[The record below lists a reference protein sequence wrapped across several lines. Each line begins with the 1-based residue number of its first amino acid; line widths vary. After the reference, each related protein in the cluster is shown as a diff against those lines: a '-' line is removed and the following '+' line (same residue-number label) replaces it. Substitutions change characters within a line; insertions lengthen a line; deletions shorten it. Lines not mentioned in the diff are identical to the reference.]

1 MDDNVGVRS
10 RITVIQLDSEGV
22 PTIQEQTMKTD
33 SVLGSLSPI
42 INSMRLLGL
51 YFTRANCEAMIA
63 QSRQQVRRCRGWNF
77 SRIHSTIA
85 LIVVW
90 LNAIRYAF
98 IFDGQ
103 ETLGALL
110 FVKLAVISSGVLVTV
125 FQTAYYAAS
134 HTGSLDR
141 VLCRVNLS
149 TADLLPKY
157 SCRAKVVTAVC
168 WLYFAW
174 NMFHYAY
181 HVFVDGRHGDLS
193 LMRLQRR
200 LPERYSD
207 VARAAFV
214 LLQLQVVGTWTF
226 SQAMNFMVM
235 SFLYDQ
241 FNKLS
246 KEFSKCIGDR
256 GEFSGNFE
264 QFRRRHQAISRSV
277 QQADRFL
284 KISNIATFCFLKH

>member
-1 MDDNVGVRS
+1 
-10 RITVIQLDSEGV
+10 
-22 PTIQEQTMKTD
+22 MKTD

-141 VLCRVNLS
+141 VGQESMAGGILCCQPYGKSRPSPVSSEFVHGRSFAEVQLPSEGGNGCLLAVFRMEHVPLCLPRV
-149 TADLLPKY
+149 
-157 SCRAKVVTAVC
+157 R
-168 WLYFAW
+168 
-174 NMFHYAY
+174 
-181 HVFVDGRHGDLS
+181 
-193 LMRLQRR
+193 
-200 LPERYSD
+200 
-207 VARAAFV
+207 
-214 LLQLQVVGTWTF
+214 
-226 SQAMNFMVM
+226 
-235 SFLYDQ
+235 
-241 FNKLS
+241 
-246 KEFSKCIGDR
+246 
-256 GEFSGNFE
+256 
-264 QFRRRHQAISRSV
+264 
-277 QQADRFL
+277 
-284 KISNIATFCFLKH
+284 

>member
-10 RITVIQLDSEGV
+10 RISVFQLETGGV
-22 PTIQEQTMKTD
+22 PAIQEQQTMKRD
-33 SVLGSLSPI
+33 SVLRSLSPI
-42 INSMRLLGL
+42 ISSMRLFGL
-51 YFTRANCEAMIA
+51 YFTRETRVNCEAMTA
-63 QSRQQVRRCRGWNF
+63 QGRQQVRRCRGWNF

-85 LIVVW
+85 LIVMW

-110 FVKLAVISSGVLVTV
+110 FMKLAIMPYGLLVIV

-141 VLCRVNLS
+141 VLLQVNLS

-157 SCRAKVVTAVC
+157 SCRAKLITAIC

-181 HVFVDGRHGDLS
+181 QVFTDGGHGDIT
-193 LMRLQRR
+193 LMLLQSS
-200 LPERYSD
+200 LPEHYFN
-207 VARAAFV
+207 VVKGV
-214 LLQLQVVGTWTF
+214 LLFVQLQLIGTWTF
-226 SQAMNFMVM
+226 SQAMNFMTM
-235 SFLYDQ
+235 TLLYDQ
-241 FNKLS
+241 FVKLS
-246 KEFSKCIGDR
+246 EEFSKCLIC
-256 GEFSGNFE
+256 E
-264 QFRRRHQAISRSV
+264 
-277 QQADRFL
+277 
-284 KISNIATFCFLKH
+284 